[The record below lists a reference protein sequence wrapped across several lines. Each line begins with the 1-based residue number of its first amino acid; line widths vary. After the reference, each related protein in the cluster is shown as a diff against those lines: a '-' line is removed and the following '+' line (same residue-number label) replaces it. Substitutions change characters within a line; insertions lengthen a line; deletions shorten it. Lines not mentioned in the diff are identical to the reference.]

1 MIDINKVK
9 IFCNKHY
16 FAVVIFI
23 FSIVHSF
30 IIFTNNIPN
39 GVSSEI
45 YAIHAVDFGLGFCS
59 KLLPGA
65 IYNIF
70 FDSVSSFKTTAYLF
84 VLLLL
89 FYVVLSFVLEKFI
102 LKIKEENRKTAFI
115 ILAFLL
121 TGPVSLALHSY
132 YPGMLDM
139 YWVFCALL
147 FFVLLSAKQLK
158 PLIFLPFVLCVT
170 VYFASLLCFIPF
182 FAIIL
187 LYEISC
193 TQEKKQKALLWV
205 LFIVSVVAAVGL
217 GGYFAIFEENNLALS
232 IEEFHEIY
240 SKRGLDIDHFFY
252 FDQSLYKDIE
262 SFGYDEFE
270 VFELKSDS
278 AIERI
283 LWEIALRINYNL
295 TAIGIKDKL
304 VIFAL
309 AFPLFSFILWFMLS
323 QAKVNFKSKNILKG
337 FANVCMVIL
346 PFFTIFTSVLFSED
360 IIRWISHGFITLT
373 ASFIFILYNEGDQAW
388 NWVREKIEKI
398 PFVAL
403 LFYFIFNATTIYSP
417 YYSG

>member
-9 IFCNKHY
+9 SFCNKHY
-16 FAVVIFI
+16 FAVVIFV
-23 FSIVHSF
+23 FSIVYSC
-30 IIFTNNIPN
+30 IIFTNNIPYGVN
-39 GVSSEI
+39 GEI
-45 YAIHAVDFGLGFCS
+45 YALHAVDFGLGFCS

-70 FDSVSSFKTTAYLF
+70 FDSVGNFKTTAYLF

-187 LYEISC
+187 LYEIAC

-205 LFIVSVVAAVGL
+205 LFIVSVVAAIGL
-217 GGYFAIFEENNLALS
+217 GGYFAIFEENNLVLS

-240 SKRGLDIDHFFY
+240 SKRGTDNFFY

-262 SFGYDEFE
+262 SFGYDEYK
-270 VFELKSDS
+270 VFELTSDS
-278 AIERI
+278 AIAKM
-283 LWEIALRINYNL
+283 LYEITIRINYNL
-295 TAIGIKDKL
+295 TAINIKSKL

-309 AFPLFSFILWFMLS
+309 AFPLFSFVLWFMLS
-323 QAKVNFKSKNILKG
+323 QAKVNFKNKNRLKG
-337 FANVCMVIL
+337 FTNVCMVIL
-346 PFFTIFTSVLFSED
+346 PFFTVFTSVLFSED
-360 IIRWISHGFITLT
+360 IIRWISHSFITLT

-388 NWVREKIEKI
+388 NWVRGKIEKI